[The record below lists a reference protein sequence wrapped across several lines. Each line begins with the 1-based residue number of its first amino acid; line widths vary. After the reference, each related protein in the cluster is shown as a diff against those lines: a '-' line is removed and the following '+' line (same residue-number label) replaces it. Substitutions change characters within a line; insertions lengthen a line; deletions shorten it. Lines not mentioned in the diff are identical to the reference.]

1 MVFDFKMTTNK
12 KLTEIDSK
20 IRQNCDMIALLQK
33 QNEDLEKEKEII
45 AMEEQTKRQKV
56 NKYTIALMTT
66 KKNQQNQS
74 KVIII
79 L

>member
-1 MVFDFKMTTNK
+1 MTTNK